1 MEMLRKIAFYFSLMN
16 FVWNCIS
23 FLVSLVT
30 FMTFLMVGSHG
41 LDPVT
46 AFVSLALFNTLRF
59 SLLLIPDL
67 IVGSVV
73 CNVAMG
79 RMKEFLLSED
89 VDPKQVGSQP
99 YSGTPC
105 LV

>member
-67 IVGSVV
+67 IVGCVV
-73 CNVAMG
+73 VGDFECSTEAAPNVM
-79 RMKEFLLSED
+79 LLSCRRI
-89 VDPKQVGSQP
+89 
-99 YSGTPC
+99 SG
-105 LV
+105 LIAFRS